1 MSTAKRIVK
10 NTSVLFI
17 ATIIGYILGFFTTV
31 YTAQY
36 LGAEGFGVV
45 SLALSLTAIF
55 GIIIDLGL
63 NTLTV
68 REVARN
74 KSLADKYISNTLL
87 MKIILAILT
96 FGLIILTTKI
106 IGYSQQVNYV
116 IYIITFSIIF
126 GALTGVFNAVF
137 QSYEKLEYQSI
148 GTILNAVLMLVGVL
162 IAVHLHLNILA
173 FAFIY
178 FISTM
183 VVLAYSGIIYS
194 WKFVLPKINIDW
206 SFWSPTIKE
215 SLPFAMTGIFTMIYY
230 WIDSV
235 ILSVMVGNEV
245 VGWYNAAYRLVFIFA
260 SLYSVYMVSIFP
272 VLSGFYKTSKK
283 SIKIAY
289 ERSFKYMLI
298 VNLPIAIF
306 ITFLADKI
314 ILLIYGTGYIPSV
327 IALQVLIWA
336 VIFMFIN
343 TLSLNLLGSVNRQV
357 VVAKI
362 AASGAILNIILNLL
376 LIPEFSYIGSSV
388 ATVATELLI
397 LPIFLYVLRKTEYI
411 EIASLIKDVF
421 KILICNIVLVIAI
434 ILLNQLN
441 YGLVVLVS
449 VILYLV
455 MIYITKIL
463 DSDDISLIKSIFKR
477 KQIK

>member
-17 ATIIGYILGFFTTV
+17 ATIIGYILGFFV
-31 YTAQY
+31 FAYTSRY
-36 LGAEGFGVV
+36 LGAEGFGVI

-74 KSLADKYISNTLL
+74 KNLADKYISNTLL

-96 FGLIILTTKI
+96 LGLIILTTKI
-106 IGYSQQVNYV
+106 IGYSQQVSYV
-116 IYIITFSIIF
+116 IYIIAFSVIF
-126 GALTGVFNAVF
+126 AAFTGIFNAIF

-148 GTILNAVLMLVGVL
+148 GTVLNAVLMLLGVL
-162 IAVHLHLNILA
+162 IAIYSDLNILA
-173 FAFIY
+173 IAFVY
-178 FISTM
+178 FISSL
-183 VVLAYSGIIYS
+183 VVLVYDILVYS
-194 WKFVLPKINIDW
+194 WKFVLPKIDIDW
-206 SFWSPTIKE
+206 GFWSPTIKE
-215 SLPFAMTGIFTMIYY
+215 SLPFAITGIFTMVYY

-245 VGWYNAAYRLVFIFA
+245 VGWYNAAYRLIFIFA

-272 VLSGFYKTSKK
+272 ALSGFYKTSHE

-298 VNLPIAIF
+298 LNIPIAVF
-306 ITFLADKI
+306 ITYLADKI
-314 ILLIYGTGYIPSV
+314 IPLICGPGYTPSV
-327 IALQVLIWA
+327 IALQVLIWS

-343 TLSLNLLGSVNRQV
+343 TLSLNLLGSVNMQV
-357 VVAKI
+357 VVTKI
-362 AASGAILNIILNLL
+362 AAAGAVFNIILNLL

-388 ATVATELLI
+388 ATVATELLM
-397 LPIFLYVLRKTEYI
+397 LPVFFHVLRKTEYVDTTP
-411 EIASLIKDVF
+411 LIKDAF
-421 KILICNIVLVIAI
+421 KISICSIVLI
-434 ILLNQLN
+434 ITIIFLNQL
-441 YGLVVLVS
+441 YFGLTVLIGVV
-449 VILYLV
+449 LYLV
-455 MIYITKIL
+455 MIFITKTL
-463 DSDDISLIKSIFKR
+463 NADDISLIKSLFER
-477 KQIK
+477 KAD